1 VNPFKAIRSG
11 VRFARAQ
18 KEAFDVWRLAEKAEH
33 NPALYRDPGFS
44 QQLLKECRELF
55 AVLPIPQETRHM
67 VQGLSGYKTYLVA
80 AATAALT
87 AAKMLGYID
96 DASYQNLMLL
106 LGAGGLA
113 TVRAAIAKTEK
124 PTDGRG

>member
-44 QQLLKECRELF
+44 QQLLKECRDLF
-55 AVLPIPQETRHM
+55 AVLPIPQELRDM

-80 AATAALT
+80 AAAGALT
-87 AAKMLGYID
+87 VAQMLGYID
-96 DASYQNLMLL
+96 AEAYANLMLL
-106 LGAGGLA
+106 LGAGGVA
-113 TVRAAIAKTEK
+113 TLRAAISKVEK
-124 PTDGRG
+124 PSDGRG